1 MSRVTDT
8 YIAGVAANGYT
19 PSVSNEFAMIGKI
32 AYSVI
37 REVVAKNPLSELL
50 KAKIE
55 NGDTIEQ
62 AVIKLVESSAYDS
75 TGAGALSRDTTV
87 KMAVRYFKNWTRK
100 KYKTTVDIIELRK
113 YLDGET
119 SAEEVATKLVSVLS
133 QSDIHDLYQG
143 IKGLLAWGSTNGS
156 NGANDTALVNV
167 GTVAALTTSIDYK
180 GILKKIKD
188 TVSGMTFVN
197 TSFNKAQLARATNK
211 EDVIIVMPYTIKNA
225 IDVDELTGFFNLDK
239 GEIKNKIIEV
249 DTTDNKIY
257 VLDKNS
263 ILVYTRL
270 YQMLDQLNSD
280 GAFYNYFLHVERLF
294 AISPLFDG
302 AFFTYAEPVAETVT
316 D

>member
-1 MSRVTDT
+1 MARVSDT
-8 YIAGVAANGYT
+8 YTAPTQASGYS

-37 REVVAKNPLSELL
+37 REVVAKNPLSEFM
-50 KAKIE
+50 KANIE

-62 AVIKLVESSAYDS
+62 AIVKLVESSAYDS

-100 KYKTTVDIIELRK
+100 KYKTTVDMIELRK
-113 YLDGET
+113 YLEGNT
-119 SAEEVATKLVSVLS
+119 SAEEVATKLVSVLG

-143 IKGLLAWGSTNGS
+143 IKGLLSWGSTNGS
-156 NGANDTALVNV
+156 NGSNDTALVNV

-180 GILKKIKD
+180 GILKKVKD
-188 TVSGMTFVN
+188 TVSGMSFVN
-197 TSFNKAQLARATNK
+197 NSFNKGGILRATNK
-211 EDVIIVMPYTIKNA
+211 DDIIVVMPYSIKNS
-225 IDVDELTGFFNLDK
+225 IDVDELTGFFNLSK
-239 GEIKNKIIEV
+239 GEIKNKIIEL
-249 DTTDNKIY
+249 DTTDKKIY

-270 YQMLDQLNSD
+270 YQMLDQLNAD

-302 AFFTYAEPVAETVT
+302 AFFTYAEPTVE
-316 D
+316 

>member
-1 MSRVTDT
+1 MARVSDT
-8 YIAGVAANGYT
+8 YTAPTQASGYS
-19 PSVSNEFAMIGKI
+19 PSVSTEFAMIGKI

-37 REVVAKNPLSELL
+37 REVVAKNPLSEFM
-50 KAKIE
+50 KANIE

-62 AVIKLVESSAYDS
+62 AIVKLVESSAYDS

-100 KYKTTVDIIELRK
+100 KYKTTVDMIELRK
-113 YLDGET
+113 YLEGST
-119 SAEEVATKLVSVLS
+119 SAEEVATKLVSVLG

-156 NGANDTALVNV
+156 NGSNDTALVNV

-180 GILKKIKD
+180 GILKKVKD
-188 TVSGMTFVN
+188 TVSGMSFVN
-197 TSFNKAQLARATNK
+197 NSFNKGGILRATNK
-211 EDVIIVMPYTIKNA
+211 DDIIVVMPYSIKNS
-225 IDVDELTGFFNLDK
+225 IDVDELTGFFNLSK
-239 GEIKNKIIEV
+239 GEIKNKIIEL
-249 DTTDNKIY
+249 DTTDKKIY

-270 YQMLDQLNSD
+270 YQMLDQLNAD

-302 AFFTYAEPVAETVT
+302 AFFTYAEPTVE
-316 D
+316 